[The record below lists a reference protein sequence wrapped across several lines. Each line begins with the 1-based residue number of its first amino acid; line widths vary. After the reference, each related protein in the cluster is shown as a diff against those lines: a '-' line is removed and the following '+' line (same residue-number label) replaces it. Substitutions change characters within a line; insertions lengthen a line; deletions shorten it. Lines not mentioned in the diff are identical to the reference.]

1 MKQANQIKN
10 SYNGYLLLLMLF
22 SPIMGVVQLLRNRD
36 EKTLLLFG
44 VIFFGI
50 VGSLYVYRPGSD
62 GETHLS
68 NAILN

>member
-22 SPIMGVVQLLRNRD
+22 SPIIVVIKLIRKRD

-44 VIFFGI
+44 ILFFGI
-50 VGSLYVYRPGSD
+50 VGSLYV
-62 GETHLS
+62 
-68 NAILN
+68 

>member
-1 MKQANQIKN
+1 MKQAKQIKN

-44 VIFFGI
+44 IVFFGLA
-50 VGSLYVYRPGSD
+50 GSVYVYS
-62 GETHLS
+62 
-68 NAILN
+68 LN

>member
-44 VIFFGI
+44 ILFFGI

-62 GETHLS
+62 V
-68 NAILN
+68 